1 MIALHDKEFVPF
13 ISNEEIKNAIAKMAQ
28 EIEKDFKN
36 DVPVFVGV
44 LNGSFMVVADL
55 ASKYHFDCEFTFVR
69 LSSYDGI
76 QSTGKVKKLIGLN
89 QVLAGRSV
97 VIVED
102 IVDTGTTVLELKKLF
117 EKENV
122 KCLKFATLFFK
133 PEAYQQSIK
142 IDYIGIDI
150 QDRFIVGYGLDY
162 KGLGRN
168 LQNVYQLK

>member
-13 ISNEEIKNAIAKMAQ
+13 ISNDEIKNAITKMAK
-28 EIEKDFKN
+28 EIEKDFKD

-44 LNGSFMVVADL
+44 LNGSFMVVAEL

-76 QSTGKVKKLIGLN
+76 ESTGKVKKLIGLN
-89 QVLAGRSV
+89 QGLAGRSV

-117 EKENV
+117 KKENV

-133 PEAYQQSIK
+133 PEAYRQSIK
-142 IDYIGIDI
+142 IDYIGIDV
-150 QDRFIVGYGLDY
+150 QDKFIVGYGLDY

>member
-13 ISNEEIKNAIAKMAQ
+13 ISNDEIKNAIAKMAQ
-28 EIEKDFKN
+28 EIEKDFKD

-44 LNGSFMVVADL
+44 LNGSFMVVAEL

-76 QSTGKVKKLIGLN
+76 ESTGKVKKLIGLN
-89 QVLAGRSV
+89 HVLAGRSV

-117 EKENV
+117 KKENV

-133 PEAYQQSIK
+133 PEAYRQSIK
-142 IDYIGIDI
+142 IDYIGIDV
-150 QDRFIVGYGLDY
+150 QDKFIVGYGLDY